1 MPRGRPKK
9 LSNYEQM
16 KAKKIRNVLS
26 ANNIARFDRMND
38 SNLLDAIHV
47 DSEGKVFVS
56 FDYHDDCL
64 QGLCR
69 LVTDFARK

>member
-26 ANNIARFDRMND
+26 ANNIMRFEKLND
-38 SNLLDAIHV
+38 SNLLDAVHV
-47 DSEGKVFVS
+47 DSEGKVFVR
-56 FDYHDDCL
+56 FDYHDNCI
-64 QGLCR
+64 QGICR
-69 LVTDFARK
+69 LVNDFAAR